1 MSPFRLPGSEQF
13 FRLYESDDYHDNI
26 VPEMTYYRLM
36 RRKNT
41 ISYNYEVRVD
51 DEYDE
56 SG

>member
-13 FRLYESDDYHDNI
+13 FRLYESDDYHDII